1 MRVIVMAERDYSV
14 PATLLGSLLADLALL
29 AQEHASEELTSVV
42 QQLKQ
47 AAELHWGDR
56 PDLARGAWQ
65 VAAAYLQ
72 RLLEEQPELRA
83 RLVAKSE
90 PIEEPIQ
97 RAPRRPRQW
106 STRPRQHLPR
116 IEGLGRFG
124 GRAYEY

>member
-1 MRVIVMAERDYSV
+1 MFVRRADGE
-14 PATLLGSLLADLALL
+14 LL
-29 AQEHASEELTSVV
+29 EHPKV
-42 QQLKQ
+42 
-47 AAELHWGDR
+47 DR
-56 PDLARGAWQ
+56 THRPELARGAWQ
-65 VAAAYLQ
+65 VAAAHLQ

-90 PIEEPIQ
+90 PIEEPTR

-116 IEGLGRFG
+116 IEGLGCYG